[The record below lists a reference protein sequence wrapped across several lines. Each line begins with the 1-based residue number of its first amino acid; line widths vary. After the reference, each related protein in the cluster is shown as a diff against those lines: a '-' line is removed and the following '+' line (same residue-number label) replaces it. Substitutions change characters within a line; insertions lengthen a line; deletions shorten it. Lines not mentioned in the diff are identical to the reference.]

1 MQSRAQHTREH
12 QLQPLYCTVRH
23 VLHVSAWH
31 MSSMMAWNAL
41 CVQPVLHMDTMHWPA
56 VPVVHSSGEAAHAS
70 CIKCILNRSLAA
82 RIGSIINI
90 GTDTSCLLLP
100 PPPNP
105 CSRST
110 SHALS
115 SIKHKTVD
123 PVAGAVSGAASAV
136 SHSAHNA
143 RDNLTSKGESIVG
156 QDCCQ

>member
-100 PPPNP
+100 PPPQP
-105 CSRST
+105 LLPQHLPRPEQHQAQDSR
-110 SHALS
+110 
-115 SIKHKTVD
+115 
-123 PVAGAVSGAASAV
+123 PSGRCCV
-136 SHSAHNA
+136 
-143 RDNLTSKGESIVG
+143 RCCI
-156 QDCCQ
+156 CCQPLCTQRQGQPHQQG